1 MNRGVNENSGRHPS
15 DRPTRIPPLPFPC
28 EGNGRNI
35 FRGEENPS
43 VNRHSRF
50 PPVSLFENE
59 IVRGAKVSRVL
70 PSNNERP
77 SYLNGEGSKPRF
89 LRNRG
94 GKRKETIKSAGEG
107 GGEGRREGK
116 RRKGGKKRKVCV
128 ATIFPKRREETLK
141 RRESRPLSHG
151 NTAVR
156 NGSIAFFATGRFS
169 KAPLPPPSLLSRFII
184 SRLYHLPL
192 LIIIVEIKDHS
203 QRGCFAIRRYYS
215 PARDLFINSSAPFP
229 SRVISIPIQEISF
242 TA

>member
-15 DRPTRIPPLPFPC
+15 DRPTRVPPLPFPC

-116 RRKGGKKRKVCV
+116 RRERGKEKKGLRRDYFPEEKGG
-128 ATIFPKRREETLK
+128 
-141 RRESRPLSHG
+141 
-151 NTAVR
+151 N
-156 NGSIAFFATGRFS
+156 S
-169 KAPLPPPSLLSRFII
+169 KAAGI
-184 SRLYHLPL
+184 SSAFAWKYRS
-192 LIIIVEIKDHS
+192 S
-203 QRGCFAIRRYYS
+203 QRIDRIFRDREIFQSTPTS
-215 PARDLFINSSAPFP
+215 PFLTFTLHYLSIVSPSA
-229 SRVISIPIQEISF
+229 SNHHRGN
-242 TA
+242 

>member
-89 LRNRG
+89 LRNCG

-116 RRKGGKKRKVCV
+116 RRERGKEKKGLRRDYFPEEKGGNSKAAGISSAFAWKY
-128 ATIFPKRREETLK
+128 
-141 RRESRPLSHG
+141 
-151 NTAVR
+151 R